1 MNNKMRKIGEKI
13 LENKLGTKI
22 DLFES
27 GSFFK
32 EPTNG
37 EKNYFTFADFSNQ
50 RELFLI
56 LSEYLKN
63 YNIDDEVVQSLS
75 NEAFT
80 LYQNK
85 SSEDESGDLSE
96 FIYIMH

>member
-1 MNNKMRKIGEKI
+1 MRKIGEKI
-13 LENKLGTKI
+13 LENKLETKI

-27 GSFFK
+27 DSFFK

-37 EKNYFTFADFSNQ
+37 KKNYFTFADFSNE
-50 RELFLI
+50 RELFVI

-63 YNIDDEVVQSLS
+63 YNIDSEVIQSLS
-75 NEAFT
+75 NEAFA
-80 LYQNK
+80 LYQNN

>member
-1 MNNKMRKIGEKI
+1 MKKIGEKI
-13 LENKLGTKI
+13 LENKLEAEI
-22 DLFES
+22 EPLEN

-37 EKNYFTFADFSNQ
+37 EKNYFTFADYSNE
-50 RELFLI
+50 RELFVI

-63 YNIDDEVVQSLS
+63 YNIDDKVIQSLS
-75 NEAFT
+75 NEAFA
-80 LYQNK
+80 LYQNR
-85 SSEDESGDLSE
+85 SREDESGDLSE